1 MSIDRSQIEQEF
13 RRLNFG
19 TNIEKLRE
27 QAEAIQGDRLTSVTS
42 RLGMNT
48 DASFGGFQSL
58 TTELDD
64 VVSQLDF
71 SIPQQLVDRMGVAQM
86 TAQVPEISDRLIT
99 TLDAAANDLAAI
111 TETASSTLDNAMN
124 NVVISGTTP
133 AAIAASL
140 GQVAEVTIPEVT
152 SIMNN
157 IVDVNIP
164 FSEGITV
171 AQSVANQINPLTG
184 LRIPPLPNISLDP
197 INNFAEEVIP
207 QIANLSLD
215 NVVTQAV
222 TNVTKIADANIQLFN
237 DVAKNS
243 TAVLNSINVGL
254 DGILPNI
261 IESVSG
267 PTLSTIS
274 SLASVNGVAL
284 TVPNDVLTNV
294 RSLIQSSN
302 FSKASQLLQSFSDR
316 PLNEIEDALRSV
328 NTTLSGNIATAGGTA
343 SIPVAAIGSN
353 EASWDEANTSPDA
366 FSVVATHEE
375 LEVELKSATREITEV
390 IVDWTRTF
398 TNQNLGA
405 EDFQE
410 INTTFGN
417 SVAHHYF
424 IRRDGSLQRGRPINV
439 LGPRLVNNHNRY
451 AVLVAFVGGVN
462 APLGTVVEEVDR
474 YLSKNSLTSAQMNT
488 FKIFMEKAFTAWPG
502 LQALG
507 INEIDQTKVAP
518 GFLVTEYVADMF
530 SKATLYTDPLSQQAL
545 NRTTIVSTPLENY
558 DYDNQVPRIAP
569 GPR

>member
-27 QAEAIQGDRLTSVTS
+27 QADAIQGDRLTSVTS
-42 RLGMNT
+42 RLGVNPNL
-48 DASFGGFQSL
+48 SFGGFQSL
-58 TTELDD
+58 TVELDD
-64 VVSQLDF
+64 VVSQLDY
-71 SIPQQLVDRMGVAQM
+71 SVPRQIVDRMGVAQM

-111 TETASSTLDNAMN
+111 TETASSALDNAMN

-140 GQVAEVTIPEVT
+140 GQVAEVTVPEVT

-157 IVDVNIP
+157 IVDINIP
-164 FSEGITV
+164 FSEAITQ
-171 AQSVANQINPLTG
+171 AQSLVN
-184 LRIPPLPNISLDP
+184 P
-197 INNFAEEVIP
+197 INQFAEEVIP

-215 NVVTQAV
+215 NVVTQSV
-222 TNVTKIADANIQLFN
+222 TNVNRVLNANTQLFD

-254 DGILPNI
+254 NGIIPNI
-261 IESVSG
+261 VETVSG
-267 PTLSTIS
+267 PVLSAVSSIS
-274 SLASVNGVAL
+274 TVDGVAL

-302 FSKASQLLQSFSDR
+302 FSEAARLLEPFSDR
-316 PLNEIEDALRSV
+316 PSNEVEDVLRSV
-328 NTTLSGNIATAGGTA
+328 NTTLSGNISTTGGGT
-343 SIPVAAIGSN
+343 SIPVASIGSN
-353 EASWDEANTSPDA
+353 EASWDEANTSPEA

-410 INTTFGN
+410 VNIPFGN

-439 LGPRLVNNHNRY
+439 LGPRLINNHNRY
-451 AVLVAFVGGVN
+451 AVLVAFVGGIN
-462 APLGTVVEEVDR
+462 SPAGVVREDVDR

-488 FKIFMEKAFTAWPG
+488 FKVFMEKAFAAWPG

-507 INEIDQTKVAP
+507 INEIDQTNVAP
-518 GFLVTEYVADMF
+518 GFLVTEYVADIF
-530 SKATLYTDPLSQQAL
+530 NKATLYTDPLSQLAL
-545 NRTTIVSTPLENY
+545 NRTSIVSTPLENY

>member
-27 QAEAIQGDRLTSVTS
+27 QADAIQGDRLTSVTS
-42 RLGMNT
+42 RLGVNPNL
-48 DASFGGFQSL
+48 SFGGFQSL
-58 TTELDD
+58 TVELDD
-64 VVSQLDF
+64 VVSQLDY
-71 SIPQQLVDRMGVAQM
+71 SVPRQIVDRMGVAQM

-111 TETASSTLDNAMN
+111 TETASSALDNAMN

-140 GQVAEVTIPEVT
+140 GQVAEVTVPEVT

-157 IVDVNIP
+157 IVDINIP
-164 FSEGITV
+164 FSEAITQ
-171 AQSVANQINPLTG
+171 AQSLVN
-184 LRIPPLPNISLDP
+184 P
-197 INNFAEEVIP
+197 INQFAEEVIP

-215 NVVTQAV
+215 NVVTQSV
-222 TNVTKIADANIQLFN
+222 TNVNRVLNANTQLFD

-254 DGILPNI
+254 NGIIPNI
-261 IESVSG
+261 VETVSG
-267 PTLSTIS
+267 PVLSAVSSIS
-274 SLASVNGVAL
+274 TVDGVAL

-302 FSKASQLLQSFSDR
+302 FSEAARLLEPFSDR
-316 PLNEIEDALRSV
+316 PSNEVEDVLRSV
-328 NTTLSGNIATAGGTA
+328 NTTLSGNISTTGGGT
-343 SIPVAAIGSN
+343 SIPVASIGSN
-353 EASWDEANTSPDA
+353 EASWDEANTSPEA

-410 INTTFGN
+410 VNIPFGN

-439 LGPRLVNNHNRY
+439 LGPRLINNHNRY
-451 AVLVAFVGGVN
+451 AVLVAFVGGIN
-462 APLGTVVEEVDR
+462 SPAGVVREDVDR

-488 FKIFMEKAFTAWPG
+488 FKVFMEKAFAAWPG

-507 INEIDQTKVAP
+507 INEIDQTNVAP
-518 GFLVTEYVADMF
+518 GFLVTEYVADIF
-530 SKATLYTDPLSQQAL
+530 NKATLYTDPLSQQAL
-545 NRTTIVSTPLENY
+545 NRTSIVSTPLENY

>member
-27 QAEAIQGDRLTSVTS
+27 QAGAIQGDRLTSVTS
-42 RLGMNT
+42 RLGVNPNL
-48 DASFGGFQSL
+48 SFGGFQSL
-58 TTELDD
+58 TVELDD
-64 VVSQLDF
+64 VVSQLDY
-71 SIPQQLVDRMGVAQM
+71 SVPRQIVDRMGVAQM
-86 TAQVPEISDRLIT
+86 TAQVPGISDRLIT
-99 TLDAAANDLAAI
+99 TVGASGNDLAAI
-111 TETASSTLDNAMN
+111 TEATSSSLDNAMN

-140 GQVAEVTIPEVT
+140 GQVADVTVPEVT

-164 FSEGITV
+164 FSEAITQ
-171 AQSVANQINPLTG
+171 AQSLVN
-184 LRIPPLPNISLDP
+184 P
-197 INNFAEEVIP
+197 INQFAEEVIP
-207 QIANLSLD
+207 QIANLSLN
-215 NVVTQAV
+215 NVVTQSV
-222 TNVTKIADANIQLFN
+222 TNVNRVLNANTQLFD

-254 DGILPNI
+254 NGIIPNI
-261 IESVSG
+261 VETVSG
-267 PTLSTIS
+267 PVLSAVSSIS
-274 SLASVNGVAL
+274 TVDGVAL

-294 RSLIQSSN
+294 RSLIQSNN
-302 FSKASQLLQSFSDR
+302 FSEAARLLEPFSDR
-316 PLNEIEDALRSV
+316 PSNEVEDVLRSV
-328 NTTLSGNIATAGGTA
+328 NTTLSGNISTTGGGT
-343 SIPVAAIGSN
+343 SIPVASIGSN
-353 EASWDEANTSPDA
+353 EASWDEANTSPEA

-410 INTTFGN
+410 VNTTFGN

-439 LGPRLVNNHNRY
+439 LGPRLINNHNRY
-451 AVLVAFVGGVN
+451 AVLIAFVGGIN
-462 APLGTVVEEVDR
+462 SPAGVVIEDVDR

-488 FKIFMEKAFTAWPG
+488 FKVFMEKAFAAWPG

-507 INEIDQTKVAP
+507 INEIDQTNVAP
-518 GFLVTEYVADMF
+518 GFLVTEYVADIF
-530 SKATLYTDPLSQQAL
+530 NKATLYTDPLSQQAL
-545 NRTTIVSTPLENY
+545 NRTSIVSTPLENY

>member
-27 QAEAIQGDRLTSVTS
+27 QAGAIQGDRLTSVTS
-42 RLGMNT
+42 RLGVNPNL
-48 DASFGGFQSL
+48 SFGGFQSL
-58 TTELDD
+58 TVELDD
-64 VVSQLDF
+64 VVSQLDY
-71 SIPQQLVDRMGVAQM
+71 SVPRQIVDRMGVAQM
-86 TAQVPEISDRLIT
+86 TAQVPGISDRLIT
-99 TLDAAANDLAAI
+99 TVGASGNDLAAI
-111 TETASSTLDNAMN
+111 TEATSSSLDNAMN

-140 GQVAEVTIPEVT
+140 GQVADVTVPEVT

-164 FSEGITV
+164 FSEAITQ
-171 AQSVANQINPLTG
+171 AQSLVN
-184 LRIPPLPNISLDP
+184 P
-197 INNFAEEVIP
+197 INQFAEEVIP
-207 QIANLSLD
+207 QIANLSLN
-215 NVVTQAV
+215 NVVTQSV
-222 TNVTKIADANIQLFN
+222 TNVNRVLNANTQLFD

-254 DGILPNI
+254 NGIIPNI
-261 IESVSG
+261 VETVSG
-267 PTLSTIS
+267 PVLSAVSSIS
-274 SLASVNGVAL
+274 TVDGVAL

-294 RSLIQSSN
+294 RSLIQSNN
-302 FSKASQLLQSFSDR
+302 FSEAARLLEPFSDR
-316 PLNEIEDALRSV
+316 PSNEVEDVLRSV
-328 NTTLSGNIATAGGTA
+328 NTTLSGNISTTGGGT
-343 SIPVAAIGSN
+343 SIPVASIGSN
-353 EASWDEANTSPDA
+353 EASWDEANTSPEA

-410 INTTFGN
+410 VNTTFGN

-439 LGPRLVNNHNRY
+439 LGPRLINNHNRY
-451 AVLVAFVGGVN
+451 AVLIAFVGGIN
-462 APLGTVVEEVDR
+462 SPAGVVREDVDR

-488 FKIFMEKAFTAWPG
+488 FKVFMQKAFAAWPG

-507 INEIDQTKVAP
+507 INEIDQTNVAP
-518 GFLVTEYVADMF
+518 GFLVTEYVADIF
-530 SKATLYTDPLSQQAL
+530 NKATLYTDPLSQQAL
-545 NRTTIVSTPLENY
+545 NRTSIVSTPLENY